1 MIVTVCHHCQDRSIG
16 CHDTCERYQAQRVEF
31 EAEKAKR
38 KKDKMV
44 TDAIIDRVI
53 ETKRKGRK
61 R

>member
-1 MIVTVCHHCQDRSIG
+1 MKKAVFVYKCKMCGS
-16 CHDTCERYQAQRVEF
+16 TCERYQAQRVEF
-31 EAEKAKR
+31 EAVKAKQ